1 MPYLQQIN
9 GGYMR
14 TIIAGSRTITD
25 AAEVEKA
32 IKDSGFVITE
42 VLCGGA
48 QGVDSLGAAWAN
60 TNKVPCSFYYADWKN
75 LGKAAGPIRNSEMAA
90 EAEALILVYDG
101 KSRGSADMLMKAH
114 ARNLKIHLH
123 LTKQEEPK

>member
-1 MPYLQQIN
+1 MK
-9 GGYMR
+9 
-14 TIIAGSRTITD
+14 TIIAGSRTIID
-25 AAEVEKA
+25 PLEVEAA
-32 IKDSGFVITE
+32 IKNSGFTITE

-60 TNKVPCSFYYADWKN
+60 TNKIPCSFYYADWKN

-90 EAEALILVYDG
+90 DAEALVLVYDG

-114 ARNLKIHLH
+114 AKGLKIHLH
-123 LTKQEEPK
+123 LVKQEEPK